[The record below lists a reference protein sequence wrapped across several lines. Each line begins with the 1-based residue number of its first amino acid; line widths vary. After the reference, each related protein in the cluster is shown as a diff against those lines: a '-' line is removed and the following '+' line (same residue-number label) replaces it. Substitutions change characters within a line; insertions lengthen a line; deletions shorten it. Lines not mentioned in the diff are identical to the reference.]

1 MWKWLSYMEYSRKGK
16 RFMRG
21 LPKGMVRQEDECL
34 LLEKMIYGLV
44 QSARAYYKK
53 FMAVLLEEGFTQ
65 SAADP
70 CLYV

>member
-1 MWKWLSYMEYSRKGK
+1 MWRWLSYMEYLRKG
-16 RFMRG
+16 RDIYG
-21 LPKGMVRQEDECL
+21 LPKEDECL

-44 QSARAYYKK
+44 QSARKNYKK
-53 FMAVLLEEGFTQ
+53 FTAVLLVEGFIQ